1 MTFNLPFLVTDGDT
15 EKPPAEVDVL
25 PWRSDH
31 DFLAFPNNAIL
42 QKKLSYFISQ
52 PSDSMYEYGLEPGFW
67 RRHTNTQ

>member
-1 MTFNLPFLVTDGDT
+1 MTVSLPALVTDGNA

-42 QKKLSYFISQ
+42 QKIKLFHF
-52 PSDSMYEYGLEPGFW
+52 LAK
-67 RRHTNTQ
+67 